1 MRDQGRHRRRDDDG
15 TDNDNSGS
23 QLLPAADPG
32 LTDAE
37 KFSTEEGRTEE
48 DLDP

>member
-1 MRDQGRHRRRDDDG
+1 MRDQGKHRRRDDDR
-15 TDNDNSGS
+15 DNDQSDS
-23 QLLPAADPG
+23 PLLPGADPE

-37 KFSTEEGRTEE
+37 KFSTDEGRTEE